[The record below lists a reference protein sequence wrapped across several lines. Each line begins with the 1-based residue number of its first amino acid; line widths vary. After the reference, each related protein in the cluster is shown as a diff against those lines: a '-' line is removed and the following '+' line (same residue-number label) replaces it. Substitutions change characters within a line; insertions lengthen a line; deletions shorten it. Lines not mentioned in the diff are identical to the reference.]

1 MRLEGGLDVR
11 IPSPVLNLLLQSLHI
26 LKHALGWGIGLRQL
40 CDMARSCY
48 KLHDEVESEEMKRL
62 HYNWE
67 WTDGSSCYMHFWWNI
82 WDFQWRIFLIRRSL
96 QIHPLYLILSGGA
109 EILACMFPDISG
121 SHNRFWPANGRR
133 HVLFSVIFVLHF
145 VMRPKKVFGYF
156 PVC

>member
-67 WTDGSSCYMHFWWNI
+67 WTDGSSCYMHFGGA
-82 WDFQWRIFLIRRSL
+82 SGTSSGVSS
-96 QIHPLYLILSGGA
+96 LSGDS
-109 EILACMFPDISG
+109 F
-121 SHNRFWPANGRR
+121 RFIP
-133 HVLFSVIFVLHF
+133 FT
-145 VMRPKKVFGYF
+145 
-156 PVC
+156 